1 MASGK
6 TEDVSAQ
13 RLLDAVGSE
22 LEYFSA
28 AGERAIL
35 EALQSWPLLAAIW
48 RTLRVERSANR
59 GATRGAIAATDGDP
73 PLRVLD
79 SANGTSFED
88 EPIEEAGGERPPK
101 PPPKEN

>member
-1 MASGK
+1 MTSGK

-13 RLLDAVGSE
+13 RLLTTIGSE

-28 AGERAIL
+28 AGERAIV

-48 RTLRVERSANR
+48 RTLRVERAAGESVSR
-59 GATRGAIAATDGDP
+59 GAMAAADVDP
-73 PLRVLD
+73 PLRVVD
-79 SANGTSFED
+79 SANGASFED
-88 EPIEEAGGERPPK
+88 ERIEEADGDRPPE